1 MAVDTVSIGLS
12 GIAAGITRQS
22 NSAHNVANSL
32 TEDVHNR
39 RARRGGGRGGGTRA
53 ITSVDA
59 DPKPVSYAREIVEQK
74 LAEVQAKSSARVVKT
89 SLDLR
94 GSVLDIL
101 A

>member
-12 GIAAGITRQS
+12 GIAAGITRQR

-32 TEDVHNR
+32 TEDFHNHR
-39 RARRGGGRGGGTRA
+39 THQVDEQGGGTRA

-59 DPKPVSYAREIVEQK
+59 DPKPVSYAREVVEQK
-74 LAEVQAKSSARVVKT
+74 LAEVQTLSSARVLKT

-94 GSVLDIL
+94 GSLLDIL

>member
-12 GIAAGITRQS
+12 GIAAGITRQR
-22 NSAHNVANSL
+22 NSAHNVANAL
-32 TEDVHNR
+32 TEDFHNHR
-39 RARRGGGRGGGTRA
+39 THQVDEQGGGTRA

-59 DPKPVSYAREIVEQK
+59 DSKPVSYAREIVEQK
-74 LAEVQAKSSARVVKT
+74 LAAVQAMSSARVLKT

-94 GSVLDIL
+94 GSLLDIL